1 MPYFAPYIDGTGLHM
16 PTYEDRLSDLVSAYR
31 SIFGIDAEMSEAVPD
46 YQLLSVFAK
55 ALDDTSALV
64 LQAYNSR
71 NPLYASGNAL
81 DLLLPMYGLS
91 RQTGEDDAT
100 ARGRI
105 SAALAT
111 KGAGSIDAVSAAVKA
126 AKWVRDAKVYEN
138 DTDATDSRGIPAHSL
153 AAVIY
158 AGDGPSVAKAIW
170 DTKAPGIGTY
180 GNTSDVFTDGDGNEH
195 RIYFT
200 RAITR
205 RIYAYMTI
213 RRLAGCNESAVSA
226 AVTAA
231 VNEYI
236 NNGLGVAEPL
246 IIPRLYAVAYNADPE
261 LAKTFA
267 VADIFAN
274 IQGESTYT
282 REEITCPWNGKVS
295 ILASGGLT
303 ITFRD

>member
-1 MPYFAPYIDGTGLHM
+1 MAYFAPYINGTGLHM

-91 RQTGEDDAT
+91 RQTGEDDAA

-105 SAALAT
+105 SAALAA

-138 DTDATDSRGIPAHSL
+138 DTDATDARGIPAHSL

-231 VNEYI
+231 VNEHI

-274 IQGESTYT
+274 VQGESTYT
-282 REEITCPWNGKVS
+282 REEISCPWNGKVS